1 MNRGRRYE
9 EPKLNMKKVFAV
21 IIAIIV
27 IIMFIFIVKGM
38 LTKDKD
44 QSKITSNDYFVSFQ
58 NNKWGV
64 IDSKGET
71 VIDPS
76 YGEMIVIPNSKND
89 VFICTYDVNYNT
101 GDYKTKV
108 LNKKNQEIFTNYER
122 VEAIANKD
130 ENNNLWYEDNVLRVK
145 KDGKYGIINLSGKEL
160 TSIEY
165 DEIVAMDGIKNTLK
179 VKKDGK
185 YGVMDN
191 EGKELILTQ
200 YKDVINL
207 GEDNKAGFIVQA
219 DDGKYGVVDYS
230 GISII
235 KTKYDGISKVYGNDY
250 YVVKQEGKEILV
262 KKDETQVL
270 TSGFNEIKA
279 ILNNTDNG
287 IIYTNNKNLYGVMKI
302 TGEVVIDPTYEEL
315 KETKTGIF
323 IAKKSGKYGI
333 IDLEKTNKTE
343 FKYTSINYDDKADLY
358 IAEDANYNNEII
370 DNNFEVKLTGILTD
384 IDDEK
389 GYIKIRQGEDYKYY
403 NLRFEEKYEKDI
415 FSTHTL
421 YLSKQDNKY
430 GFVDKDGKV
439 VVDYIYDDATEQ
451 NAYGYAA
458 VKKDGKWGSIN
469 QKGSIVQEPTYD
481 LDEYLKIDFI
491 GRWHYGKD
499 INMNYYNQL

>member
-1 MNRGRRYE
+1 VNRGRRYE

-27 IIMFIFIVKGM
+27 IVMFIFIVKGM

-44 QSKITSNDYFVSFQ
+44 QSKITSTDYFVSFQ

-71 VIDPS
+71 IIDPS

-89 VFICTYDVNYNT
+89 VFICTYDVNYST

-108 LNKKNQEIFTNYER
+108 LNKKNEEIFTNYEK

-160 TSIEY
+160 TNIEY
-165 DEIVAMDGIKNTLK
+165 DEIIAMDGIRNSLK

-185 YGVMDN
+185 YGVIDN

-200 YKDVINL
+200 YKDVTNL
-207 GEDNKAGFIVQA
+207 GDDNKSGFIVQA

-235 KTKYDGISKVYGNDY
+235 KTKYDGISKVHRNDY
-250 YVVKQEGKEILV
+250 YVVKQEEKEILV

-270 TSGFNEIKA
+270 TSGFNEIKS
-279 ILNNTDNG
+279 ILNNADND
-287 IIYTNNKNLYGVMKI
+287 IIYTNNKNLYGVMKT
-302 TGEVVIDPTYEEL
+302 TGEVVIEANYEDLE
-315 KETKTGIF
+315 ETKTGIF

-343 FKYTSINYDDKADLY
+343 FKYTSITYNSKADLY

-370 DNNFEVKLTGILTD
+370 DNNFEVKLTGILVD

-389 GYIKIRQGEDYKYY
+389 GYIKIRQGQDYKYY
-403 NLRFEEKYEKDI
+403 NLRFEEKTEKDI
-415 FSTHTL
+415 FPSRTL

-439 VVDYIYDDATEQ
+439 IVDYIYDDATEQ

-469 QKGSIVQEPTYD
+469 QKGSIVQEPSYN

>member
-64 IDSKGET
+64 IDSKGEA

-89 VFICTYDVNYNT
+89 VFLCTYDVNYDT

-108 LNKKNQEIFTNYER
+108 LNKKNQEIFTNYEI

-160 TSIEY
+160 TNIEY

-250 YVVKQEGKEILV
+250 YVVKQEGKEMLI

-279 ILNNTDNG
+279 ILQCG
-287 IIYTNNKNLYGVMKI
+287 
-302 TGEVVIDPTYEEL
+302 
-315 KETKTGIF
+315 
-323 IAKKSGKYGI
+323 
-333 IDLEKTNKTE
+333 
-343 FKYTSINYDDKADLY
+343 
-358 IAEDANYNNEII
+358 
-370 DNNFEVKLTGILTD
+370 
-384 IDDEK
+384 
-389 GYIKIRQGEDYKYY
+389 
-403 NLRFEEKYEKDI
+403 
-415 FSTHTL
+415 
-421 YLSKQDNKY
+421 
-430 GFVDKDGKV
+430 
-439 VVDYIYDDATEQ
+439 
-451 NAYGYAA
+451 
-458 VKKDGKWGSIN
+458 
-469 QKGSIVQEPTYD
+469 
-481 LDEYLKIDFI
+481 
-491 GRWHYGKD
+491 
-499 INMNYYNQL
+499 

>member
-1 MNRGRRYE
+1 
-9 EPKLNMKKVFAV
+9 
-21 IIAIIV
+21 
-27 IIMFIFIVKGM
+27 
-38 LTKDKD
+38 
-44 QSKITSNDYFVSFQ
+44 
-58 NNKWGV
+58 
-64 IDSKGET
+64 
-71 VIDPS
+71 
-76 YGEMIVIPNSKND
+76 
-89 VFICTYDVNYNT
+89 
-101 GDYKTKV
+101 
-108 LNKKNQEIFTNYER
+108 
-122 VEAIANKD
+122 
-130 ENNNLWYEDNVLRVK
+130 
-145 KDGKYGIINLSGKEL
+145 
-160 TSIEY
+160 
-165 DEIVAMDGIKNTLK
+165 
-179 VKKDGK
+179 
-185 YGVMDN
+185 
-191 EGKELILTQ
+191 
-200 YKDVINL
+200 
-207 GEDNKAGFIVQA
+207 
-219 DDGKYGVVDYS
+219 
-230 GISII
+230 
-235 KTKYDGISKVYGNDY
+235 
-250 YVVKQEGKEILV
+250 
-262 KKDETQVL
+262 
-270 TSGFNEIKA
+270 
-279 ILNNTDNG
+279 
-287 IIYTNNKNLYGVMKI
+287 MKI

>member
-44 QSKITSNDYFVSFQ
+44 KSKITSDDYFVSFQ

-64 IDSKGET
+64 IDSKGDN

-108 LNKKNQEIFTNYER
+108 LNKKNQEIFTNYET

-160 TSIEY
+160 TNIEY
-165 DEIVAMDGIKNTLK
+165 DEIVAMEGIKNTLK
-179 VKKDGK
+179 IKKDGK

-207 GEDNKAGFIVQA
+207 GEDNKSGFIVQT

-235 KTKYDGISKVYGNDY
+235 KTKYDGISKIYGNDY
-250 YVVKQEGKEILV
+250 YVVKQEGKEILI

-279 ILNNTDNG
+279 ILNNSDNG
-287 IIYTNNKNLYGVMKI
+287 IIYTNNKNLYGVMKT

-315 KETKTGIF
+315 KEAKTGLF
-323 IAKKSGKYGI
+323 IAKKSGKYGV
-333 IDLEKTNKTE
+333 IDLERTNKTE
-343 FKYTSINYDDKADLY
+343 FKYASITYDSKADLY
-358 IAEDANYNNEII
+358 IAEDANYNNEIL
-370 DNNFEVKLTGILTD
+370 DNNFEVKLSGIVID
-384 IDDEK
+384 VDDEK
-389 GYIKIRQGEDYKYY
+389 GYIKIRQGQEYKYY
-403 NLRFEEKYEKDI
+403 NLRFEEKSEKEI
-415 FSTHTL
+415 FPTHTL
-421 YLSKQDNKY
+421 YLSKKDNKY

-439 VVDYIYDDATEQ
+439 IVDYIYDDATEQ
-451 NAYGYAA
+451 NTYGYAA
-458 VKKDGKWGSIN
+458 VKKNGKWGSIN
-469 QKGSIVQEPTYD
+469 QKGSIIQEPTYN

-499 INMNYYNQL
+499 MNMNYYNQL